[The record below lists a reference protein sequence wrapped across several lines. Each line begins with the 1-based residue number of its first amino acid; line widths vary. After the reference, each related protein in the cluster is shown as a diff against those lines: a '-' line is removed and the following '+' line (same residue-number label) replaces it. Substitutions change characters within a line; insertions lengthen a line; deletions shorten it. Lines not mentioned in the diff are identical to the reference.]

1 MPFVYLNPGNS
12 VQSCRRGSRPVVLL
26 FASEKIMFSFVS
38 PSSRVLLSRAA
49 RTRAALEPLV
59 VAVAI
64 ALPTLSLAQTTSAG
78 SDQTVIVTAART
90 AQAAFDVLSDNIF
103 ITADEIAQSGQS
115 NLLDLLQQK
124 RGIEITTN
132 GGPGSVSSVFIRGA
146 NTPQSIVLIDGVRIG
161 SSTAGGATWENIPLS
176 QIDHIEIVYG
186 PLSAMY
192 GADAMGGVVQ
202 IFTKQGDGALHSSA
216 AVGVGSYGTHTV
228 DVGVAGSSSGDNK
241 FRYSIDASRDE
252 SSGFPATTPAS
263 YFYNPAKEGY
273 GKDGASVLLSMDV
286 AQGHAVGLN
295 LLYSSNNAQFA
306 NGLGY
311 VPSTVEHLGTY
322 AVYARDQ
329 FVPGWTSLVQ
339 LSQSDDKNWS
349 SNGPDWLAYGYSAP
363 ASTFYTTQND
373 LSWQNDFAIG
383 TDVLQ
388 VIAERREEK
397 VDTNAGFGGDRNTN
411 SIAASY
417 QWKSGN
423 QLAMASI
430 RDDDSTQ
437 YGSQTTGG
445 LAYGYK
451 LGSALRVNASV
462 GTSFRAPTFN
472 ELYYPDY
479 GNPAIK
485 PEQGRNAETGVYYDD
500 GRSQWSAVYYRNRIT
515 DLIVDAPTCPINST
529 SYPYG
534 CAYNVDSVTLSGV
547 TVGARTKIGN
557 FALHGSLDFQDP
569 RDETTDTILARRS
582 REHGSIGVDYS
593 EGKIQAGF
601 DSIFSGK
608 RYDDEANTQVLGG
621 YGLLNL
627 HANYAL
633 NKDWTVFG
641 RWNNVLNKN
650 YELAY
655 GFNTPGSNLF
665 VGMRYGLN

>member
-1 MPFVYLNPGNS
+1 
-12 VQSCRRGSRPVVLL
+12 
-26 FASEKIMFSFVS
+26 MFSSVS
-38 PSSRVLLSRAA
+38 PSSRVALSRAA
-49 RTRAALEPLV
+49 CTRAALKPLV

-64 ALPTLSLAQTTSAG
+64 ALPSLSFAQTTTAG
-78 SDQTVIVTAART
+78 SDQTVIVTAARS
-90 AQAAFDVLSDNIF
+90 AQAPFDVLSDNIVV
-103 ITADEIAQSGQS
+103 TADEIAQSGQT

-124 RGIEITTN
+124 RGIEIATN
-132 GGPGSVSSVFIRGA
+132 GGPGTASSVYMRGA

-186 PLSAMY
+186 PLSALY
-192 GADAMGGVVQ
+192 GADAMGGVIQ
-202 IFTKQGDGALHSSA
+202 IFTKQGDGALHASA
-216 AVGVGSYGTHTV
+216 SVGVGSYGTHAV
-228 DVGVAGSSSGDNK
+228 DVDIAGSSGDNK
-241 FRYSIDASRDE
+241 FHYAIDASRDE
-252 SSGFPATTPAS
+252 SSGFPATAPFS
-263 YFYNPAKEGY
+263 YFYNPAKDGY
-273 GKDGASVLLSMDV
+273 GKDGASVRLSMDV
-286 AQGHAVGLN
+286 AQGHVVGVD
-295 LLYSSNNAQFA
+295 LLQSSNNAQYDI
-306 NGLGY
+306 GLGY
-311 VPSTVEHLGTY
+311 VPSTIEHLDTY
-322 AVYARDQ
+322 AVYSRDQ
-329 FVPGWTSLVQ
+329 FVPGWTSLVR
-339 LSQSDDKNWS
+339 LSQEKDKNWS
-349 SNGPDWLAYGYSAP
+349 SNGPDWAANYNNAP
-363 ASTFYTTQND
+363 TNIFNTTQND
-373 LSWQNDFAIG
+373 FSWQNDFAIG
-383 TDVLQ
+383 ADVLQ

-423 QLAMASI
+423 QLAIASI

-451 LGSALRVNASV
+451 LSSALRVNASV

-485 PEQGRNAETGVYYDD
+485 PERGRNAETGVYYDD
-500 GRSQWSAVYYRNRIT
+500 GKSQLNAVYYRNRIT

-557 FALHGSLDFQDP
+557 FGLHGSLDFQDP
-569 RDETTDTILARRS
+569 RDETTGTILARRS
-582 REHGSIGVDYS
+582 RQHGSVGVDYS
-593 EGKIQAGF
+593 EGKIQAGV
-601 DSIFSGK
+601 DSVFSGK
-608 RYDDEANTQVLGG
+608 RYDNEANTQVLGG

-633 NKDWTVFG
+633 NKDWTLFG

-655 GFNTPGSNLF
+655 GFNTPGANLF
-665 VGMRYGLN
+665 VGMRYGFN